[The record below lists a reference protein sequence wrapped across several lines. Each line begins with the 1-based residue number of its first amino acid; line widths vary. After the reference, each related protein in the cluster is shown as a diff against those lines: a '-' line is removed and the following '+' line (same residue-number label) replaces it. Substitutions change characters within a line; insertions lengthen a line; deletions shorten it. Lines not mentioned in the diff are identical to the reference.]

1 MQEQK
6 KQMGEYDLESAMK
19 RLDDVVARLSKE
31 SISLEDSLALYEEGV
46 SLVRVCNERLADAER
61 KIKMLKISDEGEIEE
76 TELSAQGE
84 N

>member
-31 SISLEDSLALYEEGV
+31 NISLEESLALYEEGV
-46 SLVRVCNERLADAER
+46 ALARLCTQKLEAAER
-61 KIKMLKISDEGEIEE
+61 KINLLKNTDEGEIIQEPFE
-76 TELSAQGE
+76 SDII
-84 N
+84 